1 MRFIAPLLVFVLSW
15 NAVDS
20 SVLSH
25 RLAIDT
31 SGQNRLKGTY
41 LTETGRYVT
50 FDAEGDHRVDIWL
63 DGRPLLHKQ
72 TGNRNDEPM
81 TVTVEHTTFVFSPNG
96 SKVGVL
102 RHGEWTG
109 KEKDLKQYWKRAMSE
124 AREQGDYQLLEEL
137 SRALGEYG
145 VRGHTSTSA
154 LSLFHLCRTILSAVE
169 ADTATKRDPSP
180 TKVRKRRG
188 WWRGNSLE
196 LDPLPP
202 CKSLEN
208 NKDDE
213 CMGMCGKACT
223 CWSWVCGNCC
233 FHRGCFD
240 HDICCA
246 EPGEKHGEKGCG
258 FHSSKCLFPFRF
270 SCDRYSGYNR
280 RKNTCKPCNY

>member
-41 LTETGRYVT
+41 LTETGQYVT

-72 TGNRNDEPM
+72 TGNRNDQPM
-81 TVTVEHTTFVFSPNG
+81 TVTVEHTTFAFSPNG

-124 AREQGDYQLLEEL
+124 AREQGDYKLLEEL

-169 ADTATKRDPSP
+169 ADMPTNEPSP
-180 TKVRKRRG
+180 TKVRKRR
-188 WWRGNSLE
+188 WWGSE
-196 LDPLPP
+196 SK
-202 CKSLEN
+202 CKSLKN
-208 NKDDE
+208 NKYNQ
-213 CMGMCGKACT
+213 CFGMCGKLCT
-223 CWSWVCGNCC
+223 CWSWACGDCC
-233 FHRGCFD
+233 FHRGCFE

-246 EPGEKHGEKGCG
+246 EPNEENGKKGCG
-258 FHSSKCLFPFRF
+258 FYSAECLAPVRF
-270 SCDRYSGYNR
+270 TCKHFYSYDLWR
-280 RKNTCKPCNY
+280 NTCRPCNE